1 MSKTVLNKTKWDALL
16 AKVSDGLMVQ
26 TDSREVREGDVFVAI
41 SGPLRDGADFVPQ
54 ALENGAAYIICE
66 KEVFT
71 DSAELITHPSPR
83 EALGELAMTYF
94 KTGDTK
100 IKLIGITGTNGKT
113 TTTYLIEQLL
123 SSAGIKV
130 GVLGTVSYRWPGFEQ
145 EAPLTTPGCWQL
157 HEMLAKMNKAD
168 VDVAVMEVSSH
179 ALHQNRVCGLNFD
192 AAVITN
198 VTQDHLDY
206 HGDMEEYFKA
216 KCLLFQHYPS
226 ALKRGIINFD
236 DPFGRRLLE
245 CYSPAI
251 GYGMD
256 KSCATGCKSLC
267 GEMVSCSGDGM
278 RLKMTCDGEQWEIE
292 TDLIGKFNG
301 SNLLAAQAIGLHM
314 GLTPDQMDVFKEF
327 DGVPGRLERVRN
339 DQGLNIFVDYA
350 HTPDALDNVLRTLK
364 DLNFN
369 RVISVFGCGGDRD
382 RAKRPLMAESACR
395 YSDVAVLTSDNPRT
409 EDPMLII
416 EDVRPGL
423 RGCDH
428 IIEEVDRAEAIRKAV
443 AEMTAEDVL
452 LIAGKGHETYQI
464 IGTEKRDFSDSEE
477 VSKAIKEIYG

>member
-1 MSKTVLNKTKWDALL
+1 MSETVLNKVKWDALH
-16 AKVSDGLMVQ
+16 AKVGEGLMVRM
-26 TDSREVREGDVFVAI
+26 DSRVVREGEVFVAI

-54 ALENGAAYIICE
+54 ALKNGAAYIVCD
-66 KEVFT
+66 KEIDT
-71 DSAELITHPSPR
+71 GTAELIIHPAPR

-94 KTGDTK
+94 KTADSR
-100 IKLIGITGTNGKT
+100 IKLVGVTGTNGKT

-123 SSAGIKV
+123 SSAGMKV

-157 HEMLAKMNKAD
+157 HEMLSKMDKAG
-168 VDVAVMEVSSH
+168 VEVAVMEVSSH
-179 ALHQNRVCGLNFD
+179 ALHQNRVCGLSFD

-236 DPFGRRLLE
+236 DPYGRRLLE
-245 CYSPAI
+245 CYTPAI

-256 KSCATGCKSLC
+256 KSCATGNKSLC
-267 GEMVSCSGDGM
+267 GEMISCSGDGM
-278 RLKMTCDGEQWEIE
+278 RLKMTFGSDEWEIE

-314 GLTPDQMDVFKEF
+314 GLTPAQMDVFKEF
-327 DGVPGRLERVRN
+327 AGVPGRLERVRN
-339 DQGLNIFVDYA
+339 DMGFNIFVDYA

-364 DLNFN
+364 DLDFK
-369 RVISVFGCGGDRD
+369 RVITVFGCGGDRD
-382 RAKRPLMAESACR
+382 RAKRPLMAEAACR
-395 YSDVAVLTSDNPRT
+395 HSDVAVLTSDNPRT
-409 EDPMLII
+409 EDPMQII

-423 RGCDH
+423 KGCGH

-443 AEMTAEDVL
+443 AEMTTDDVL

-464 IGTEKRDFSDSEE
+464 IGTEKRDFSDSVE

>member
-1 MSKTVLNKTKWDALL
+1 MSETVLNKVKWDALL
-16 AKVSDGLMVQ
+16 AKVGEGLMVRM
-26 TDSREVREGDVFVAI
+26 DSRVVREGEVFVAI

-54 ALENGAAYIICE
+54 ALKNGAAYIVCD
-66 KEVFT
+66 KEIDT
-71 DSAELITHPSPR
+71 GTAELIIHPAPR

-94 KTGDTK
+94 KTADSR

-123 SSAGIKV
+123 SSAGMKV

-157 HEMLAKMNKAD
+157 HEMLSKMDKAG
-168 VDVAVMEVSSH
+168 VEVAVMEVSSH
-179 ALHQNRVCGLNFD
+179 ALHQNRVCGLSFD

-236 DPFGRRLLE
+236 DPYGRRLLE
-245 CYSPAI
+245 CYTPAI

-256 KSCATGCKSLC
+256 KSCTTGNKSLC
-267 GEMVSCSGDGM
+267 GEMISCSGDGM
-278 RLKMTCDGEQWEIE
+278 RLKMTFGSDEWEIE

-314 GLTPDQMDVFKEF
+314 GLTPAQMDVFKEF
-327 DGVPGRLERVRN
+327 AGVPGRLERVRN
-339 DQGLNIFVDYA
+339 DMGFNIFVDYA

-364 DLNFN
+364 DLDFK
-369 RVISVFGCGGDRD
+369 RVITVFGCGGDRD
-382 RAKRPLMAESACR
+382 RAKRPLMAEAACR
-395 YSDVAVLTSDNPRT
+395 HSDVAVLTSDNPRT
-409 EDPMLII
+409 EDPMQII

-423 RGCDH
+423 KGCGH

-443 AEMTAEDVL
+443 AEMTTDDVL

-464 IGTEKRDFSDSEE
+464 IGTEKRDFSDSVE

>member
-1 MSKTVLNKTKWDALL
+1 MSKAVLNKSEWESLL
-16 AKVSDGLMVQ
+16 AKVGEGLMVH
-26 TDSREVREGDVFVAI
+26 TDSREVRPGDIFIAI

-54 ALENGAAYIICE
+54 ALENGAAYVVCE
-66 KEVFT
+66 KEIET
-71 DSAELITHPSPR
+71 GSAELIIHPSPR
-83 EALGELAMTYF
+83 EALGELAETYF
-94 KTGDTK
+94 KTADCK
-100 IKLIGITGTNGKT
+100 IKLVGITGTNGKT
-113 TTTYLIEQLL
+113 TTTYLIERLL
-123 SSAGIKV
+123 TAAGMKV
-130 GVLGTVSYRWPGFEQ
+130 GVLGTVSYRWPGYEQ
-145 EAPLTTPGCWQL
+145 PAPLTTPGCWQL
-157 HEMLAKMNKAD
+157 HEMISRMDAAG
-168 VDVAVMEVSSH
+168 VEVAVMEVSSH

-192 AAVITN
+192 AAVMTN

-216 KCLLFQHYPS
+216 KCMLFQHYPS

-236 DPFGRRLLE
+236 DPYGRRLLE
-245 CYSPAI
+245 CYSPSI

-256 KSCATGCKSLC
+256 SACAAGEKSLC
-267 GEMVSCSGDGM
+267 GEMISCSGSGM
-278 RLKMTCDGEQWEIE
+278 RLKMTYDGKEWEIE

-314 GLTPDQMDVFKEF
+314 GLTPDQMNVFKEF

-339 DQGLNIFVDYA
+339 NQELNIFVDYA
-350 HTPDALDNVLRTLK
+350 HTPDALDNVLSTLK
-364 DLNFN
+364 DLDFK
-369 RVISVFGCGGDRD
+369 RVICVFGCGGDRD
-382 RAKRPLMAESACR
+382 RAKRPLMAEAACR

-409 EDPMLII
+409 EDPMRII

-423 RGCDH
+423 KDCAQ
-428 IIEEVDRAEAIRKAV
+428 IIEEVDRAKAIRKAI
-443 AEMTAEDVL
+443 AEMTVDDVL